1 MPLAGHEICRLT
13 GAQTF
18 LLPAGGEGVSG
29 EVDWQWGT
37 SGGKKGIT
45 QKHSG
50 PETPQTCDSA
60 HSEMFKLLK
69 YIIYY
74 IIC

>member
-37 SGGKKGIT
+37 RGGKKGIT

-50 PETPQTCDSA
+50 PETPQTCDL
-60 HSEMFKLLK
+60 HPEKYLNFRVYNMLL
-69 YIIYY
+69 YIS
-74 IIC
+74 